1 MTMSRMFRGVLLILA
16 LMLCLTGLAG
26 LTGEVQRA
34 SAEGEETEIVSG
46 YPYTTVTRV
55 KVNLRA
61 ARSVKSELLKR
72 IPEGAEISVLEKNGS
87 WARVE
92 YGSSKGWVR
101 TEYIVLK
108 TIGKIKVTP
117 TPSPVPT
124 LSPEENAGGYNILRK
139 GSTGSHCFPEEE
151 QLSGHRPGRRHPP
164 GVPVQREAPEREG
177 YGREGQYHEPR
188 GRCHHEAEQHGRTGR
203 PAAVHAEEPGLL

>member
-117 TPSPVPT
+117 TPSSVPT

-139 GSTGSHCFPEEE
+139 GSTG
-151 QLSGHRPGRRHPP
+151 QD
-164 GVPVQREAPEREG
+164 VQSLQEALIELG
-177 YGREGQYHEPR
+177 FL
-188 GRCHHEAEQHGRTGR
+188 TGKADGIFGDSTEKTVIAFQKKNR
-203 PAAVHAEEPGLL
+203 